1 MFWKPTIAV
10 VAIAGLAGAVY
21 LSGVSKDEVKEALHY
36 LEKKATAQTS
46 PPPQPTSAVPVKL
59 KENLPWDGYVSL
71 TQDEENAFGLK
82 TEEVTKQD
90 QPIKLELTGRTAY
103 DVDSLTKIRLRFD
116 ASVEKVMVSLG
127 QKIKAGDPLVELH
140 STDLA
145 GAKSDFQSRYVQW
158 QHDKNLLEVR
168 RDLVSKGAISRKE
181 FVDTLND
188 EQKSRLDFILA
199 GDKLRIY
206 KVPDAEID
214 ALLKGLGDVSI
225 EKHQFG
231 SIEDKARMTL
241 VSPVD
246 GIIIEREVVPQN
258 YYETSSVLMVI
269 APLDHLWV
277 LVNVYE
283 LDQDKVAVGQ
293 TMEIQFPFLE
303 ERVKGK
309 VQYVANEVSKD
320 TRAVR
325 VRASIPNPD
334 ARLKADMVVK
344 AMLEIPPV
352 KGQTSIHRLAM
363 VSTNGSEYVFVRRPR
378 TDDDT
383 SVGARDSTKKRVDQF
398 ERRKIEVAQERHDI
412 VVVHSGLEPGEVV
425 ATNGSLILAQLFED
439 RSTVQTGQSLQ

>member
-1 MFWKPTIAV
+1 MFWKLAISL
-10 VAIAGLAGAVY
+10 VAIVGVGGAVY
-21 LSGVSKDEVKEALHY
+21 LIGVSNDEFKDALY
-36 LEKKATAQTS
+36 SLQKKATAQTA
-46 PPPQPTSAVPVKL
+46 PPAQPTTAVPVKL

-82 TEEVTKQD
+82 TEEVKKQD

-103 DVDSLTKIRLRFD
+103 DVNSLTKIRLRFD
-116 ASVEKVMVSLG
+116 ASVEKVLVSLG

-145 GAKSDFQSRYVQW
+145 GAKSDFQSKYVQW
-158 QHDKNLLEVR
+158 QHDKNMLDVR
-168 RDLVSKGAISRKE
+168 RDLVNKGAISRKE
-181 FVDTLND
+181 YIDTLND
-188 EQKSRLDFILA
+188 ERRSWLDFILA

-214 ALLKGLGDVSI
+214 PLLKGLGDVSI

-283 LDQDKVAVGQ
+283 LDQDKVEVGQ
-293 TMEIQFPFLE
+293 TMEIQFPFME
-303 ERVKGK
+303 ERIKGK
-309 VQYVANEVSKD
+309 VQYEANEVSKE

-325 VRASIPNPD
+325 VRASIPNPG
-334 ARLKADMVVK
+334 ARFKADMVVK

-352 KGQTSIHRLAM
+352 KGQTTISRLAM
-363 VSTNGSEYVFVRRPR
+363 VSTNGSAYVFVRRPR
-378 TDDDT
+378 TDDTTAESGD
-383 SVGARDSTKKRVDQF
+383 GTKKRADKF
-398 ERRKIEVAQERHDI
+398 ERRKIEVAQESYDI

-439 RSTVQTGQSLQ
+439 RFMVQTGQPLQ